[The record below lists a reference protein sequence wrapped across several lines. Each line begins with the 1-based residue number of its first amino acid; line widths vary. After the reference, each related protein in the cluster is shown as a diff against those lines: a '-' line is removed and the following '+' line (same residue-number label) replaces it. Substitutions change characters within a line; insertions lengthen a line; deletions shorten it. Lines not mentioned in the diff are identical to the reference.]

1 MGSWNKARNK
11 AECLSI
17 ALNRKRRL
25 FYSWAVVLP
34 KFSGK
39 SCLMMRVKTLS
50 KDKFVSLEVYRKEK
64 KVLPLPIV
72 ARRSKILLLR
82 SLFPPH
88 KKKRF
93 PRLHKVCV
101 RASREQNTC
110 SVMFLLF
117 SFELNLFWGPCHSL
131 GKGNKISNKVNFL
144 TGNINNYIQ
153 FFLSRYRNDVAGIL
167 P

>member
-1 MGSWNKARNK
+1 MGSWNKAWNK

-72 ARRSKILLLR
+72 ARRSKILLLPYFR
-82 SLFPPH
+82 PTKRKGSL
-88 KKKRF
+88 
-93 PRLHKVCV
+93 VCIK
-101 RASREQNTC
+101 
-110 SVMFLLF
+110 SVSEHL
-117 SFELNLFWGPCHSL
+117 
-131 GKGNKISNKVNFL
+131 GNKIHVLSCFFCFLLNWTCFEVLAIPWEKEINFKQ
-144 TGNINNYIQ
+144 GK
-153 FFLSRYRNDVAGIL
+153 FFDRKHK
-167 P
+167 

>member
-64 KVLPLPIV
+64 KVLPLPVV
-72 ARRSKILLLR
+72 ARRSKTLLLPYFR
-82 SLFPPH
+82 PTKEKVPC
-88 KKKRF
+88 
-93 PRLHKVCV
+93 LHKVCV
-101 RASREQNTC
+101 RASWQNTC
-110 SVMFLLF
+110 SVMFFFLF
-117 SFELNLFWGPCHSL
+117 SFDLNLIWGPYHSL
-131 GKGNKISNKVNFL
+131 GKGNKISNKGNFL
-144 TGNINNYIQ
+144 TRNINNYIQ
-153 FFLSRYRNDVAGIL
+153 FFLSQYRNAVAGIL